1 MHLAIDDMSSEHF
14 SKLYELFT
22 EAMNN
27 MRMPRELGTHP
38 KT

>member
-1 MHLAIDDMSSEHF
+1 MHLPIDDMSSEHL
-14 SKLYELFT
+14 SKLFELFT

-27 MRMPRELGTHP
+27 KRMPRELGTHP